1 MSAYSSQ
8 VILKTSLLFGIIIR
22 LLKLEHL
29 NRYLIIKEGWQENLF
44 GEELGLQVVL
54 LVVAQLAKGLVVE
67 LVVAAFE

>member
-8 VILKTSLLFGIIIR
+8 VILKTLLLFGIIIR